1 MTVATAG
8 AAVVCSIQLI
18 EHHSLHTLPVNYS
31 IAQLLVAVAEQ
42 QFAYYYDHLVYQREH
57 KGVPL
62 VSYMDYTNTNCN
74 HSNQT
79 QGAHLG
85 GT

>member
-1 MTVATAG
+1 MVY
-8 AAVVCSIQLI
+8 SIQLI
-18 EHHSLHTLPVNYS
+18 EHHSLHILPVNYS
-31 IAQLLVAVAEQ
+31 IAQPLVVVAEQ
-42 QFAYYYDHLVYQREH
+42 QLAYYYDHLGYQRGH

-79 QGAHLG
+79 QGAYLG